1 MCQTKNAGITQ
12 SVFFFE
18 EMKATHICV
27 KKYVFVK
34 RCFSCCA
41 WVPLNDSFPQS
52 NVAHIS
58 FFRKNHIKMHP
69 LCKEKIVHAFMYQR
83 FVSHLLRMFSSFF
96 QPFGVNPSTT
106 KRCKNQLF
114 PSYLN
119 ETPQRILHKS
129 LWSFSLVFE
138 SIGSLSSL
146 SFFSLFL
153 HWLLLFSFFAL
164 AIVACVFSWTFFRLT
179 HALCLQGKHSTA
191 CLKMFFAAK
200 SLSL

>member
-114 PSYLN
+114 PYASI
-119 ETPQRILHKS
+119 RHHH
-129 LWSFSLVFE
+129 VFCTNHMARHH
-138 SIGSLSSL
+138 IQHVLP
-146 SFFSLFL
+146 
-153 HWLLLFSFFAL
+153 
-164 AIVACVFSWTFFRLT
+164 CT
-179 HALCLQGKHSTA
+179 HQIYAPIHQ
-191 CLKMFFAAK
+191 
-200 SLSL
+200 